1 MFFFFYV
8 LGRLMISSDLGE
20 VALCRRCPMGP
31 NKHILLW
38 SWKLYSVWILLCR
51 LCGPSV
57 VAGLTTVDALV
68 VGVGNWHCGRQDWV
82 QGQLTARHEV
92 SWCHVMVS
100 WAHDTR
106 AGVRLLVCGLAPR
119 TNSLEGGL
127 QNGACQCPSG
137 RINSPKWLLLMSLSP
152 WEAPFAS
159 CMSRRLFKISK

>member
-1 MFFFFYV
+1 
-8 LGRLMISSDLGE
+8 MISSDLGK

-127 QNGACQCPSG
+127 QNDTYQHLYAHGRIWSQKWLPLVSQSLWGVSEASCPS
-137 RINSPKWLLLMSLSP
+137 RKLS
-152 WEAPFAS
+152 
-159 CMSRRLFKISK
+159 KVNK